1 MALSNQSQTSRPV
14 CGMAKRNKMGEPQ
27 PFDSQDSG
35 QSEKWKRQVTTKH
48 FDIEFGCY
56 HVAHTHIY
64 IYIYIYIVLKYDVWY
79 IVSTFANWDPS
90 SFHFAIWI
98 IHYLTLPAAA
108 IKWVLGSTNLQC
120 LHEIDPFP
128 QRDSRVSHVLLPKP
142 LEKKRTFCPQMDKR
156 ERRLTLENYKA
167 NQWSNWAIFCLIYW
181 CQPNPWRDKLANH
194 HCSGEKPCWG
204 PQNGQH
210 TSGNLS

>member
-1 MALSNQSQTSRPV
+1 
-14 CGMAKRNKMGEPQ
+14 MAKRNKMGEPQ

-35 QSEKWKRQVTTKH
+35 QSEKSVEKTSYNKPLWCRIWMLPCGTHRHT
-48 FDIEFGCY
+48 
-56 HVAHTHIY
+56 HTHIY
-64 IYIYIYIVLKYDVWY
+64 LYIYINIVLKYDVWY
-79 IVSTFANWDPS
+79 IVQTFPNWDPS

-98 IHYLTLPAAA
+98 IHYMTLPAAA

-128 QRDSRVSHVLLPKP
+128 QRDSRVSHALLPKP

-181 CQPNPWRDKLANH
+181 YQPNPWRD
-194 HCSGEKPCWG
+194 
-204 PQNGQH
+204 
-210 TSGNLS
+210 

>member
-1 MALSNQSQTSRPV
+1 M
-14 CGMAKRNKMGEPQ
+14 
-27 PFDSQDSG
+27 
-35 QSEKWKRQVTTKH
+35 W
-48 FDIEFGCY
+48 
-56 HVAHTHIY
+56 HTHIY
-64 IYIYIYIVLKYDVWY
+64 IYLYLYIVLKYDVWY

-167 NQWSNWAIFCLIYW
+167 NQWSNWAIFLF
-181 CQPNPWRDKLANH
+181 NLLMSA
-194 HCSGEKPCWG
+194 KPLTRQVGKSPLQWWKTLLR
-204 PQNGQH
+204 P
-210 TSGNLS
+210 SKRAAYLW